1 VSKSGTSGTTL
12 DEAKAIN
19 GSLHFLEMVIVA
31 LQERTRKGN
40 SRHVPFRNSM
50 LTSVLRDSLG
60 GNCETSM
67 VATCSAE
74 ERNTGESISTC
85 RFAQRVAQVENVAQ
99 VRSYRR
105 RANEERMKE
114 ERRTRERE
122 RKRGRK
128 GGRGTGART
137 RAPLSSLLLSFLSL
151 RVHFSPFFHLNFPFP
166 MYCRS
171 MRRLTRRCS

>member
-1 VSKSGTSGTTL
+1 MSKSGTSGTTL

-105 RANEERMKE
+105 RANE
-114 ERRTRERE
+114 RREKNERE
-122 RKRGRK
+122 RKEARK
-128 GGRGTGART
+128 EGWSWNRRT
-137 RAPLSSLLLSFLSL
+137 HTRTPFLAPPLLPLVA